1 MSSEYYIVRFGGNSS
16 RKWDG
21 KEILLDKGVLDE
33 LYDSTELFDGA
44 QLVVPFKGKGGKITH
59 WNAVFVTPEK
69 AVKPTATSE
78 SQAQTSETPPA
89 TNKPTSTPAKN
100 KSAAKNPAASKNK
113 GIRTFC
119 DFG

>member
-1 MSSEYYIVRFGGNSS
+1 MLNCSIWGQQFEEMG
-16 RKWDG
+16 W

-33 LYDSTELFDGA
+33 LYDSTELFDGV
-44 QLVVPFKGKGGKITH
+44 QLVVPFKRKGSKIMH
-59 WNAVFVTPEK
+59 WNAMFVTFEK

-100 KSAAKNPAASKNK
+100 
-113 GIRTFC
+113 
-119 DFG
+119 